1 MGPCQLHVAHARARR
16 AAKAAG
22 VVIEK
27 DDGPYVSEREKKLA
41 AARAYNKARY
51 KPRRK
56 RTKQC

>member
-1 MGPCQLHVAHARARR
+1 M
-16 AAKAAG
+16 
-22 VVIEK
+22 EK